1 MVARLR
7 VCIIRIVLIV
17 WIFYSLFSLFD
28 RVFDIFIPI
37 VCTVF
42 ITSPTHFSPFLSLPL
57 FLHITS
63 IFPSSLPP
71 SPSLQRK
78 LLSSGEVD
86 ALSRD
91 EYGSTLLHTAA
102 TYGQLFSLQLL
113 SKEISPSALLLA
125 DNNFLTPPLLSIQVL
140 LYSVIS
146 HISYFIVCN
155 VM

>member
-63 IFPSSLPP
+63 ISPSFPP
-71 SPSLQRK
+71 SHSLQRK

-140 LYSVIS
+140 L
-146 HISYFIVCN
+146 
-155 VM
+155 